1 MLCFIL
7 TDVLFLLIFG
17 KSLTSSYLKTCDDFD
32 WLEMFHKGMLGKLNV
47 LIVELFLRKHQL
59 VHGKMPR

>member
-17 KSLTSSYLKTCDDFD
+17 KSLTSYLKTCDDFD